1 MRLALCIHLPYAKDT
16 LAEVRNRN
24 LSTYHPNSSKALAL
38 ALSSSRLCGQNWR
51 SDVGTWKR
59 ARCEW
64 MNCEMVM
71 HTGLGACEAEV
82 VVGWWRRNMMFR

>member
-38 ALSSSRLCGQNWR
+38 ALSSNRLDGQNWGL
-51 SDVGTWKR
+51 DVGTWKR
-59 ARCEW
+59 ACCGW
-64 MNCEMVM
+64 MSCKMVM
-71 HTGLGACEAEV
+71 HAGLAACEAE
-82 VVGWWRRNMMFR
+82 GGGDRGDRGGGM